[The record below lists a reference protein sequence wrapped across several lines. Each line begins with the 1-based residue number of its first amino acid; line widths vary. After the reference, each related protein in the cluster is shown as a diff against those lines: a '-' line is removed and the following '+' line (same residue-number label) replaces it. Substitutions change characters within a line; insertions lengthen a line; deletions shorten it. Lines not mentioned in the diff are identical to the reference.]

1 MSSTNEVAQALA
13 KTDEVKKGNTLAG
26 LLDRVDVKK
35 RFSDMMGNRAAGFM
49 SSIISCSNNNKQ
61 LKAADPMTVISAAAM
76 AATLDLPINP
86 ALGFAHI
93 VPYKNGKDGTTKAQF
108 QMGWK
113 GFVQL
118 AQRSRQYQTIN
129 ADVVYDG
136 ELKSHNKLTGE
147 ITYSEEDRK
156 SDKVVGYFAYFRLIN
171 GFEKA
176 LFMKTEDVEKHGKRY
191 SKSFAYP
198 GSVWKTNFDAMA
210 LKTVVKLLISK
221 WGPMSVDMQRAIT
234 ADQGTVLNDGGKEG
248 IPEVS
253 FDDAV
258 VVDQVAE
265 PVKVEVSNVLDDSEA
280 GTAQEPE

>member
-1 MSSTNEVAQALA
+1 MASTSEVGQALA
-13 KTDEVKKGNTLAG
+13 KADDVKRGVSLSV
-26 LLDRVDVKK
+26 LLERVDVKK
-35 RFSDMMGNRAAGFM
+35 RFGEMLGNRAAGFM
-49 SSIISCSNNNKQ
+49 SSIIACTNNNKQ
-61 LKAADPMTVISAAAM
+61 LKEADPMTVISAAAM

-129 ADVVYDG
+129 ADVVYEG
-136 ELKSHNKLTGE
+136 ELKTHNKLTGE
-147 ITYSEEDRK
+147 MEYDVDGRK

-210 LKTVVKLLISK
+210 LKTVVKMLISK

-234 ADQGTVLNDGGKEG
+234 ADQGTVINDGGKDG

-258 VVDQVAE
+258 VVDQIAE
-265 PVKVEVSNVLDDSEA
+265 PVKVETSKVLDDDA
-280 GTAQEPE
+280 GTAQEP

>member
-1 MSSTNEVAQALA
+1 MASTSEVGQALA
-13 KTDEVKKGNTLAG
+13 KADDVKRGVSLAG
-26 LLDRVDVKK
+26 LLERVDVKK
-35 RFSDMMGNRAAGFM
+35 RFGEMLGNRAAGFM
-49 SSIISCSNNNKQ
+49 SSIIACTNNNKQ
-61 LKAADPMTVISAAAM
+61 LKEADPMTVISAAAM

-129 ADVVYDG
+129 ADVVYEG
-136 ELKSHNKLTGE
+136 ELKNHNKLTGE
-147 ITYSEEDRK
+147 IEYDVDRRK
-156 SDKVVGYFAYFRLIN
+156 NDKVVGYFAYFRLIN

-210 LKTVVKLLISK
+210 LKTVVKMLISK

-234 ADQGTVLNDGGKEG
+234 ADQGTVINDGGKEG
-248 IPEVS
+248 VPEVV

-258 VVDQVAE
+258 VVDQVSE
-265 PVKVEVSNVLDDSEA
+265 PVKVETSKVLDEEA
-280 GTAQEPE
+280 GTAQEP

>member
-1 MSSTNEVAQALA
+1 MSNASEVGQALA
-13 KTDEVKKGNTLAG
+13 TTAAVKNGNTLAG

-35 RFSDMMGNRAAGFM
+35 RFSDMMGARAPGFM
-49 SSIISCSNNNKQ
+49 SSIIACANNNKM
-61 LKAADPMTVISAAAM
+61 LKASDPMTVISAAAM

-93 VPYKNGKDGTTKAQF
+93 VPYKNNKDGVTRAQF

-129 ADVVYDG
+129 ADVVHEG

-147 ITYSEEDRK
+147 ITYDEDAKK
-156 SDKVVGYFAYFRLIN
+156 SDKVIGYFAYFRLIN

-176 LFMKTEDVEKHGKRY
+176 LFMKREDVEKHGMRY
-191 SKSFAYP
+191 SKSYAFK
-198 GSVWKTNFDAMA
+198 GSVWQSNFDAMA

-221 WGPMSVDMQRAIT
+221 WGPMSIEMQRAIT

-248 IPEVS
+248 VPEVE
-253 FDDAV
+253 FEDAIDAV
-258 VVDQVAE
+258 PVAPE
-265 PVKVEVSNVLDDSEA
+265 IAKANIENVLDD

>member
-1 MSSTNEVAQALA
+1 MASTSEVGQALA
-13 KTDEVKKGNTLAG
+13 KADDVKRGVSLAG
-26 LLDRVDVKK
+26 LLERVDVKK
-35 RFSDMMGNRAAGFM
+35 RFGEMLGNRAAGFM
-49 SSIISCSNNNKQ
+49 SSIIACTNNNKQ
-61 LKAADPMTVISAAAM
+61 LKEADPMTVISAAAM

-93 VPYKNGKDGTTKAQF
+93 VPYGNKKDGTVKAQF

-129 ADVVYDG
+129 ADVVFEG

-147 ITYSEEDRK
+147 IIYDVDGKKSER
-156 SDKVVGYFAYFRLIN
+156 VIGYFAYFRLIN

-221 WGPMSVDMQRAIT
+221 WGPMSVDMQRAIR
-234 ADQGTVLNDGGKEG
+234 
-248 IPEVS
+248 
-253 FDDAV
+253 
-258 VVDQVAE
+258 
-265 PVKVEVSNVLDDSEA
+265 SEEH
-280 GTAQEPE
+280 TSELQSQR

>member
-1 MSSTNEVAQALA
+1 MASTSEVGQALA
-13 KTDEVKKGNTLAG
+13 KADDVKRGVSLSG
-26 LLDRVDVKK
+26 LLERVDVKK
-35 RFSDMMGNRAAGFM
+35 RFGEMLGNRAAGFI
-49 SSIISCSNNNKQ
+49 SSIIACTNNNKQ
-61 LKAADPMTVISAAAM
+61 LKEADPMTVISAAAM

-129 ADVVYDG
+129 ADVVYEG
-136 ELKSHNKLTGE
+136 ELKTHNKLTGE
-147 ITYSEEDRK
+147 MEYDVDGRK
-156 SDKVVGYFAYFRLIN
+156 SDNVVGYFAYFRLIN

-210 LKTVVKLLISK
+210 LKTVVKMLISK

-234 ADQGTVLNDGGKEG
+234 ADQGTVINDGGKDG

-258 VVDQVAE
+258 VVDQIAE
-265 PVKVEVSNVLDDSEA
+265 PVKVETSKVLDDDA
-280 GTAQEPE
+280 GTAQEP

>member
-1 MSSTNEVAQALA
+1 MASTSEVGQALA
-13 KTDEVKKGNTLAG
+13 KADDVKRGVSLSG
-26 LLDRVDVKK
+26 LLERVDVKK
-35 RFSDMMGNRAAGFM
+35 RFGEMLGNRAAGFM
-49 SSIISCSNNNKQ
+49 SSIIACTNNNKQ
-61 LKAADPMTVISAAAM
+61 LKEADPMTVVSAAAM

-93 VPYKNGKDGTTKAQF
+93 VPYKNGKDGTTKANF

-129 ADVVYDG
+129 ADVVYEG
-136 ELKSHNKLTGE
+136 ELKTHNKLTGE
-147 ITYSEEDRK
+147 MEYDVDGRK

-210 LKTVVKLLISK
+210 LKTVVKMLISK

-234 ADQGTVLNDGGKEG
+234 ADQGTVINDGGKDG
-248 IPEVS
+248 IPEVA

-258 VVDQVAE
+258 VVEQLAE
-265 PVKVEVSNVLDDSEA
+265 PVKVETSKVLDDEA

>member
-1 MSSTNEVAQALA
+1 MASTSEVGQALA
-13 KTDEVKKGNTLAG
+13 KADDVKRGVSLAG
-26 LLDRVDVKK
+26 LLERVDVKK
-35 RFSDMMGNRAAGFM
+35 RFGEMLGNRAAGFM
-49 SSIISCSNNNKQ
+49 SSIIACTNNNKQ
-61 LKAADPMTVISAAAM
+61 LKEADPMTVISAAAM

-129 ADVVYDG
+129 ADVVFEG
-136 ELKSHNKLTGE
+136 ELKTHNKLTGE
-147 ITYSEEDRK
+147 ITYDYEGKK
-156 SDKVVGYFAYFRLIN
+156 SDRVIGYFAYFRLIN

-191 SKSFAYP
+191 SKSFAYS

-210 LKTVVKLLISK
+210 LKTVVKMLISK

-234 ADQGTVLNDGGKEG
+234 ADQGTVINDGGKEG
-248 IPEVS
+248 VPDVV

-258 VVDQVAE
+258 VVDHVSE
-265 PVKVEVSNVLDDSEA
+265 PVKVETSKVLDEEA

>member
-1 MSSTNEVAQALA
+1 MSSTNDVAKALA
-13 KTDEVKKGNTLAG
+13 KTEDVKKGNTLAG
-26 LLDRVDVKK
+26 LLERVDVKK

-49 SSIISCSNNNKQ
+49 SSIISCANNSQ
-61 LKAADPMTVISAAAM
+61 RLKVADPMTIISAAAM

-93 VPYKNGKDGTTKAQF
+93 VPYENKKEGTVKAQF

-129 ADVVYDG
+129 ADVVYEG
-136 ELKSHNKLTGE
+136 ELKTHNKLTGE

-156 SDKVVGYFAYFRLIN
+156 SDRVIGYFAYFRLIN

-234 ADQGTVLNDGGKEG
+234 ADQGTVINDGGKEG
-248 IPEVS
+248 VPEVQ

-265 PVKVEVSNVLDDSEA
+265 MPKVDTSAILDEEA

>member
-1 MSSTNEVAQALA
+1 MASTSEVGQALA
-13 KTDEVKKGNTLAG
+13 KADDVKRGVSLSG
-26 LLDRVDVKK
+26 LLERVDVKK
-35 RFSDMMGNRAAGFM
+35 RFGEMLGNRAAGFM
-49 SSIISCSNNNKQ
+49 SSIIACSNNNKQ
-61 LKAADPMTVISAAAM
+61 LKEADPMTVISAAAM

-129 ADVVYDG
+129 ADVVYEG
-136 ELKSHNKLTGE
+136 ELKTHNKLTGE
-147 ITYSEEDRK
+147 MEYDVDGRK

-210 LKTVVKLLISK
+210 LKTVVKMLISK

-234 ADQGTVLNDGGKEG
+234 ADQGTVINDGGKDG

-258 VVDQVAE
+258 VVDQIAE
-265 PVKVEVSNVLDDSEA
+265 PVKVETSKVLDDDA
-280 GTAQEPE
+280 GTAQEP

>member
-1 MSSTNEVAQALA
+1 MASTSEVGQALA
-13 KTDEVKKGNTLAG
+13 KADDVKRGVSLSG
-26 LLDRVDVKK
+26 LLERVDVKK
-35 RFSDMMGNRAAGFM
+35 RFGEMLGSRAAGFM
-49 SSIISCSNNNKQ
+49 SSIIACTNNNKQ
-61 LKAADPMTVISAAAM
+61 LKEADPMTVISAAAM

-129 ADVVYDG
+129 ADVVYEG
-136 ELKSHNKLTGE
+136 ELKTHNKLTGE
-147 ITYSEEDRK
+147 MEYDVDGRK
-156 SDKVVGYFAYFRLIN
+156 SEKVVGYFAYFRLIN

-210 LKTVVKLLISK
+210 LKTVVKMLISK

-234 ADQGTVLNDGGKEG
+234 ADQGTVINDGGKEG

-258 VVDQVAE
+258 VVDQIAE
-265 PVKVEVSNVLDDSEA
+265 PVKVETSKVLDDDA
-280 GTAQEPE
+280 GTAQEP

>member
-1 MSSTNEVAQALA
+1 MASTSEVGQALA
-13 KTDEVKKGNTLAG
+13 KADDVKRGVSLAG
-26 LLDRVDVKK
+26 LLERVDVKK
-35 RFSDMMGNRAAGFM
+35 RFGEMLGNRAAGFM
-49 SSIISCSNNNKQ
+49 SSIIACTNNNKQ
-61 LKAADPMTVISAAAM
+61 LKEADPMTVISAAAM

-129 ADVVYDG
+129 ADVVFEG
-136 ELKSHNKLTGE
+136 ELKTHNKLTGE
-147 ITYSEEDRK
+147 ITYDYEGKK
-156 SDKVVGYFAYFRLIN
+156 SDRVIGYFAYFRLIN

-191 SKSFAYP
+191 SKSFAYS

-210 LKTVVKLLISK
+210 LKTVVKMLISK

-234 ADQGTVLNDGGKEG
+234 ADQGTVINDGGKEG
-248 IPEVS
+248 VPEVV

-258 VVDQVAE
+258 VVDQVSE
-265 PVKVEVSNVLDDSEA
+265 PVKVETSKVLDEEA
-280 GTAQEPE
+280 GTAQEP

>member
-1 MSSTNEVAQALA
+1 MSNTNEVAQELA
-13 KTDEVKKGNTLAG
+13 KTDAVKKGNTLAS
-26 LLDRVDVKK
+26 LLERVDVKK
-35 RFSDMMGNRAAGFM
+35 RFSDMLGNRSAGFM
-49 SSIISCSNNNKQ
+49 SSIISCSNNNQQ
-61 LKAADPMTVISAAAM
+61 LKTADPMTVISAAAM

-93 VPYKNGKDGTTKAQF
+93 VPYGNKKDGTVKAQF

-129 ADVVYDG
+129 ADVVFEG

-147 ITYSEEDRK
+147 IIYDVDGKKSER
-156 SDKVVGYFAYFRLIN
+156 VIGYFAYFRLIN

-234 ADQGTVLNDGGKEG
+234 ADQGTVINDGGKEG

-258 VVDQVAE
+258 VVEQVAE
-265 PVKVEVSNVLDDSEA
+265 PVKVEVSNVLDDAEA

>member
-13 KTDEVKKGNTLAG
+13 KTEDVKKGNTLAG
-26 LLDRVDVKK
+26 LLERVDVKK

-61 LKAADPMTVISAAAM
+61 LKVADPMTIISAAAM

-93 VPYKNGKDGTTKAQF
+93 VPYANKKDGTTKAQF

-129 ADVVYDG
+129 ADVVYEG
-136 ELKSHNKLTGE
+136 ELKSHNKLPGE

-156 SDKVVGYFAYFRLIN
+156 SDKVIGYFAYFRLIN

-234 ADQGTVLNDGGKEG
+234 ADQGTVINDGGKEG
-248 IPEVS
+248 VPDVQ

-258 VVDQVAE
+258 VVEQVAE
-265 PVKVEVSNVLDDSEA
+265 IPKVETSAIFDDEA

>member
-1 MSSTNEVAQALA
+1 MASTSEVGQALA
-13 KTDEVKKGNTLAG
+13 KADDVKRGVSLSG
-26 LLDRVDVKK
+26 LLERVDVKK
-35 RFSDMMGNRAAGFM
+35 RFGEMLGNRAAGFM
-49 SSIISCSNNNKQ
+49 SSIIACTNNNKQ
-61 LKAADPMTVISAAAM
+61 LKEADPMTVISAAAM

-129 ADVVYDG
+129 ADVVYEG
-136 ELKSHNKLTGE
+136 ELKTHNKLTGE
-147 ITYSEEDRK
+147 MEYDVDGRK

-210 LKTVVKLLISK
+210 LKTVVKMLISK

-234 ADQGTVLNDGGKEG
+234 ADQGTVINDGGKDG

-258 VVDQVAE
+258 VVDQIAE
-265 PVKVEVSNVLDDSEA
+265 PVKVETSKVLDDDA
-280 GTAQEPE
+280 GTAQEP

>member
-1 MSSTNEVAQALA
+1 MSSNSEVGQALA
-13 KTDEVKKGNTLAG
+13 KADNVKRGVSLSS
-26 LLDRVDVKK
+26 LLERVDVKK
-35 RFSDMMGNRAAGFM
+35 RFGEMLGNRAAGFM

-61 LKAADPMTVISAAAM
+61 LTIAEPMTVISAAAM

-93 VPYKNGKDGTTKAQF
+93 VPYKNVKDGTTKAQF

-129 ADVVYDG
+129 ADVVYEG
-136 ELKSHNKLTGE
+136 ELKTHNKLTGE
-147 ITYSEEDRK
+147 MEYDVDGRK

-191 SKSFAYP
+191 SKSFEYS

-210 LKTVVKLLISK
+210 LKTVVKMLISK
-221 WGPMSVDMQRAIT
+221 WGPMSVEMQRAIT
-234 ADQGTVLNDGGKEG
+234 ADQGTVINDGGKEG
-248 IPEVS
+248 VPEVV

-258 VVDQVAE
+258 VVDHVSE
-265 PVKVEVSNVLDDSEA
+265 PVKVETSNVLDDEA
-280 GTAQEPE
+280 GTAQEP

>member
-1 MSSTNEVAQALA
+1 MASTSEVGQALA
-13 KTDEVKKGNTLAG
+13 KADDVKRGVSLSG
-26 LLDRVDVKK
+26 LLERVDVKK
-35 RFSDMMGNRAAGFM
+35 RFGEMLGNRAAGFM
-49 SSIISCSNNNKQ
+49 SSIIACTNNNKQ
-61 LKAADPMTVISAAAM
+61 LKEADPMTVISAAAM

-129 ADVVYDG
+129 ADVVYEG
-136 ELKSHNKLTGE
+136 ELKTHNKLTGE
-147 ITYSEEDRK
+147 MEYDVDGRK

-210 LKTVVKLLISK
+210 LKTVVKMLISK

-234 ADQGTVLNDGGKEG
+234 ADQGTVINDGGKDG
-248 IPEVS
+248 IPEVA

-258 VVDQVAE
+258 VVEQLAE
-265 PVKVEVSNVLDDSEA
+265 PVKVETSKVLDDEA

>member
-1 MSSTNEVAQALA
+1 MASTSEVGQALA
-13 KTDEVKKGNTLAG
+13 KADDVKRGVSLSG
-26 LLDRVDVKK
+26 LLERVDVKK
-35 RFSDMMGNRAAGFM
+35 RFGEMLGNRAAGFI
-49 SSIISCSNNNKQ
+49 SSIIACTNNNKQ
-61 LKAADPMTVISAAAM
+61 LKEADPMTVISAAAM

-129 ADVVYDG
+129 ADVVYEG
-136 ELKSHNKLTGE
+136 ELKTHNKLTGE
-147 ITYSEEDRK
+147 MEYDVDGRK

-210 LKTVVKLLISK
+210 LKTVVKMLISK

-234 ADQGTVLNDGGKEG
+234 ADQGTVINDGGKDG

-258 VVDQVAE
+258 VVDQIAE
-265 PVKVEVSNVLDDSEA
+265 PVKVETSKVLDDDA
-280 GTAQEPE
+280 GTAQEP